1 MINNS
6 ARSPG
11 GANKAKYFL
20 LFKRDNVS
28 FFSGD
33 DPNDKDDDD
42 EKNSPDESEEDK
54 IFRAVSSLLLLDK
67 FSCVE
72 DDRTEGRAH
81 LTRRLLLQHHFII
94 F

>member
-1 MINNS
+1 MLKICNKRVINNS

-11 GANKAKYFL
+11 GANKPKYFL
-20 LFKRDNVS
+20 LFKRDNIS

-33 DPNDKDDDD
+33 GLNDKDDD

-67 FSCVE
+67 FSSVE
-72 DDRTEGRAH
+72 KKRKRGKEKKGKR
-81 LTRRLLLQHHFII
+81 
-94 F
+94 